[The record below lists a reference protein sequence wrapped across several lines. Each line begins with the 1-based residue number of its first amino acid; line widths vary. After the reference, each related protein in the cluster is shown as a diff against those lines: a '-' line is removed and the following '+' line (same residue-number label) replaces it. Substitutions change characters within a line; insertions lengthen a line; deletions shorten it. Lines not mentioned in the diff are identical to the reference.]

1 MTFTTAADELVSL
14 SAEDANTAQFRL
26 QPLPLNGQRVGVGGY
41 QDANRA
47 VGFLD
52 VTGLH
57 VGQICLIR
65 H

>member
-1 MTFTTAADELVSL
+1 MLK
-14 SAEDANTAQFRL
+14 R
-26 QPLPLNGQRVGVGGY
+26 LPLNGQRVGVGGY